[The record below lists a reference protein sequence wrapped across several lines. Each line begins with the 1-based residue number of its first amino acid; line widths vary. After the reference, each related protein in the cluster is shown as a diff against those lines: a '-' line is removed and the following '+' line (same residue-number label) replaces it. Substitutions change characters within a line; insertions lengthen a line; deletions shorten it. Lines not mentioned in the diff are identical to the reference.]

1 MNLFEQDDTKNWKL
15 ATENAE
21 LSQSLLTNQTK
32 AFQYML
38 PEESQILNSQKEELD
53 FFAKQTHME
62 MRRTMMNNYQENK
75 ENFFEMGE
83 MMSRSIYELNIGWS
97 TFLQKYSPLNQ
108 QQIKLETDFVED
120 QAIGEEL
127 PQPPEVDEADQRRQS
142 RNSLSGSIVSQ
153 REEQQIIEESK
164 EES

>member
-1 MNLFEQDDTKNWKL
+1 
-15 ATENAE
+15 
-21 LSQSLLTNQTK
+21 
-32 AFQYML
+32 ML

-97 TFLQKYSPLNQ
+97 TFLQKYSPLN
-108 QQIKLETDFVED
+108 
-120 QAIGEEL
+120 
-127 PQPPEVDEADQRRQS
+127 
-142 RNSLSGSIVSQ
+142 
-153 REEQQIIEESK
+153 
-164 EES
+164 